1 MALPASP
8 SFGKRRTRWR
18 EMAFVAALG
27 VIATAPGLARAL
39 PSPNTI
45 AASVMAADTPL
56 KTLNGTGL
64 VAPRG
69 WSVQKAAGV
78 IRLDAPESGS
88 SILVFDTTGGEA
100 DAAVAA
106 AWAAYRPAAAPAL
119 AGAKDRPV
127 RDGWDQIRVYNYRA
141 PAGQAR
147 TIWVRA
153 LRNGDQWTVVLHDM
167 TDEVLEKRDSQ
178 VEVILGKLLPAGYA
192 RESFAGRPAH
202 KIDATR
208 LAALKNLIETA
219 RAELDIPGVGFGLIQ
234 DDKILFEGGFGVREL
249 GKPENVDADTAF
261 MIGSN
266 GKALTTLMLAKLVE
280 QGKMDWDTPVSSLWP
295 AFRLGDTATTAKVRV
310 KHLVCACT
318 GLPRQDLPWI
328 FQGDQAQASTV
339 LTWLSTMQP
348 TSGFGDLYQ
357 YSNLL
362 AASGGYLGA
371 HVREPDR
378 ELGAAY
384 DAAMQALVF
393 DPLGMSRTTF
403 DYAKA
408 LAGNHAAP
416 HALDIDGRQQVA
428 VMGLNAAGIPSR
440 PDGGEWSTT
449 RDMLRYVRMELAK
462 GRLPNGERYIAEGP
476 LLARRTPQVTEG
488 SDEYYGMGLKIDRIW
503 GVPVIHH
510 GGTQYGYRADM
521 IWLPNQ
527 GVGAVILTNADSGTA
542 LRSAFRRRL
551 LEVLFDG
558 EPRAAADLANYGKT
572 FRASRGE
579 GRRTLTAPADRA
591 IVNGLAGRYANADL
605 GDLVVRREGDKTV
618 FDFGGWASEVA
629 SHKNDDGGIA
639 LVTITPGADGYEFEV
654 ADTSEGRGLI
664 IREAPSAY
672 RFVEKREDENGH

>member
-1 MALPASP
+1 MAL
-8 SFGKRRTRWR
+8 T
-18 EMAFVAALG
+18 VALG
-27 VIATAPGLARAL
+27 VLFTMPGIAIAQSP
-39 PSPNTI
+39 PSADGAAAVI
-45 AASVMAADTPL
+45 AVDTPL

-69 WSVQKAAGV
+69 WSVRETAGV
-78 IRLDAPESGS
+78 IRLDPPESGS
-88 SILVFDTTGGEA
+88 SILISDTVGSEA

-106 AWAAYRPAAAPAL
+106 AWLIYSPVAPPVL

-127 RDGWDQIRVYNYRA
+127 RDGWDQVRVYSYRP
-141 PAGQAR
+141 PAGEER
-147 TIWVRA
+147 TIWARA
-153 LRNGDQWTVVLHDM
+153 LRKGDRWTVVIQDM
-167 TDEVLEKRDSQ
+167 ADEVLEKRDSQ
-178 VEVILGKLLPAGYA
+178 IEVILNKLLPAGYA
-192 RESFAGRPAH
+192 RESFAGRTAH
-202 KIDATR
+202 KIDAAR
-208 LAALKNLIETA
+208 LAALTDLIETA
-219 RAELDIPGVGFGLIQ
+219 RTDLDIPGVGFGLIQ

-249 GKPENVDADTAF
+249 GKPEPIDADTAF

-280 QGKMDWDTPVSSLWP
+280 QRKMDWETPVSSLWP
-295 AFRLGDTATTAKVRV
+295 AFRLGDAATTAKVRV

-328 FQGDQAQASTV
+328 FQGDQAQPSTV

-403 DYAKA
+403 DYDKA
-408 LAGNHAAP
+408 LAGDHAAP

-476 LLARRTPQVTEG
+476 LLARRIPQVTEG

-521 IWLPNQ
+521 IWLPDQ
-527 GVGAVILTNADSGTA
+527 GVGAVILTNSDSGAA

-558 EPRAAADLANYGKT
+558 EPRAVADLANYGKA
-572 FRASRGE
+572 FKSSRGE
-579 GRRTLTAPADRA
+579 GRQTLIAPADRA
-591 IVNGLAGRYANADL
+591 VVDKLAARYANADL

-629 SHKNDDGGIA
+629 SRKNDDGTITF
-639 LVTITPGADGYEFEV
+639 VTITPGADGYEFEI
-654 ADTSEGRGLI
+654 ADAPEGRGLV
-664 IREAPSAY
+664 IRESPRAY
-672 RFVEKREDENGH
+672 RFVEKR

>member
-1 MALPASP
+1 MAVALAFLGAVPGVAIARPP
-8 SFGKRRTRWR
+8 SS
-18 EMAFVAALG
+18 AA
-27 VIATAPGLARAL
+27 AAARA
-39 PSPNTI
+39 I
-45 AASVMAADTPL
+45 AVDTPL

-69 WSVQKAAGV
+69 WGVHKTANV

-88 SILVFDTTGGEA
+88 SILFSDTIGGDA

-106 AWAAYRPAAAPAL
+106 AWAVYRAGAAPIL

-127 RDGWDQIRVYNYRA
+127 RDGWDQVRVYSYRP
-141 PAGQAR
+141 PAGEAR
-147 TIWVRA
+147 TIWARA
-153 LRNGDQWTVVLHDM
+153 LRKGDRWTVVLQDM
-167 TDEVLEKRDSQ
+167 ADEVLEKRDSQ
-178 VEVILGKLLPAGYA
+178 VEVILNKLFPAGYA
-192 RESFAGRPAH
+192 RESFAGRTALR
-202 KIDATR
+202 IDATR
-208 LAALKNLIETA
+208 LAALTDLIETA

-249 GKPENVDADTAF
+249 GKPEPVDADTAF

-280 QGKMDWDTPVSSLWP
+280 QGKMEWETPVSSLWP
-295 AFRLGDTATTAKVRV
+295 AFRLGDAATTAKVRV

-348 TSGFGDLYQ
+348 TSAFGELYQ

-403 DYAKA
+403 DYDKA
-408 LAGNHAAP
+408 LAGDHAAP
-416 HALDIDGRQQVA
+416 HALDIDGHQQVA
-428 VMGLNAAGIPSR
+428 IMGINNAGIPSR

-462 GRLPNGERYIAEGP
+462 GQLPNGERYIAEGP
-476 LLARRTPQVTEG
+476 LLARRNPQVTEG

-510 GGTQYGYRADM
+510 GGTVYGYRADM
-521 IWLPNQ
+521 IWLPEQ
-527 GVGAVILTNADSGTA
+527 GVGAVILTNSDSGGA

-558 EPRAAADLANYGKT
+558 EPRAAADLANYGKAFKT
-572 FRASRGE
+572 SRGE
-579 GRRTLTAPADRA
+579 GRRTLNAPVDPAVVDK
-591 IVNGLAGRYANADL
+591 LAARYANADL
-605 GDLVVRREGDKTV
+605 GDLVVRREGDRTV

-629 SHKNDDGGIA
+629 SRKGDDGA
-639 LVTITPGADGYEFEV
+639 VTFVTITPGADGYEFEV
-654 ADTSEGRGLI
+654 ADAPEGRGLV
-664 IREAPSAY
+664 IREAPRAY
-672 RFVEKREDENGH
+672 RFVEKR

>member
-1 MALPASP
+1 MALVS
-8 SFGKRRTRWR
+8 
-18 EMAFVAALG
+18 ALG
-27 VIATAPGLARAL
+27 LIAATPGLARAL
-39 PSPNTI
+39 PIPNTI

-69 WSVQKAAGV
+69 WSVRKAAGV
-78 IRLDAPESGS
+78 IRLEAPESGS
-88 SILVFDTTGGEA
+88 SILVSDTLGGEA

-106 AWAAYRPAAAPAL
+106 AWSAYRPAAAPAL
-119 AGAKDRPV
+119 KGAKDRPV
-127 RDGWDQIRVYNYRA
+127 RDGWDQIRVYSYRPPTA
-141 PAGQAR
+141 EAR
-147 TIWVRA
+147 TIWARA
-153 LRNGDQWTVVLHDM
+153 LREGDRWTVVLQDM
-167 TDEVLEKRDSQ
+167 ADDVLEKRDSQ
-178 VEVILGKLLPAGYA
+178 VEVILGKLLPDGYA
-192 RESFAGRPAH
+192 RETFAGRQAH
-202 KIDATR
+202 KIDAVR
-208 LAALKNLIETA
+208 LAALTDLIEAA
-219 RAELDIPGVGFGLIQ
+219 RAEFDIPGVGFGLIQ

-249 GKPENVDADTAF
+249 GKPEPVDADTAF

-280 QGKMDWDTPVSSLWP
+280 QGKMDWETPVSSLWP
-295 AFRLGDTATTAKVRV
+295 AFRLGDAATTAKVRV

-384 DAAMQALVF
+384 DSAMQALVF

-403 DYAKA
+403 DYGKA
-408 LAGNHAAP
+408 LAGDHAAP

-462 GRLPNGERYIAEGP
+462 GRLPNGERYIADGP
-476 LLARRTPQVTEG
+476 LLARRNPQVTEG

-503 GVPVIHH
+503 GVPVVHH
-510 GGTQYGYRADM
+510 GGTMYGYRADM
-521 IWLPNQ
+521 IWLPDQ
-527 GVGAVILTNADSGTA
+527 GVGAVILTNADSGAA

-558 EPRAAADLANYGKT
+558 EPRAAADLANYGKA
-572 FRASRGE
+572 FKASRGE
-579 GRRTLTAPADRA
+579 GRQTLTAPADRA
-591 IVNGLAGRYANADL
+591 AIDKLAGRYTNPDL

-629 SHKNDDGGIA
+629 SRKNDDGSVTF
-639 LVTITPGADGYEFEV
+639 VTITPGADGYEFEV
-654 ADTSEGRGLI
+654 ADTQEDLGLI
-664 IREAPSAY
+664 VREAPRSY
-672 RFVEKREDENGH
+672 RFTAVR

>member
-1 MALPASP
+1 M
-8 SFGKRRTRWR
+8 
-18 EMAFVAALG
+18 V
-27 VIATAPGLARAL
+27 
-39 PSPNTI
+39 
-45 AASVMAADTPL
+45 ADTQL
-56 KTLNGTGL
+56 KTLNGTGI

-69 WSVQKAAGV
+69 WIVRKSAGV
-78 IRLDAPESGS
+78 IRLDAPETGS
-88 SILVFDTTGGEA
+88 SILVADTVGGEA

-106 AWAAYRPAAAPAL
+106 AWSAYGADAAPAL

-127 RDGWDQIRVYNYRA
+127 RDGWDQVRVYSYR
-141 PAGQAR
+141 PAAGEPR
-147 TIWVRA
+147 TTWVRA
-153 LRNGDQWTVVLHDM
+153 LRKGDRWTVVLQDM
-167 TDEVLEKRDSQ
+167 ADDVLEKRDSQ

-192 RESFAGRPAH
+192 RESFAGRTAH
-202 KIDATR
+202 KIDTAR
-208 LAALKNLIETA
+208 LAALTDLIESA
-219 RAELDIPGVGFGLIQ
+219 RRDFDIPGVGFGLIQ

-249 GKPENVDADTAF
+249 GKPEPVDADTAF

-280 QGKMDWDTPVSSLWP
+280 QRKMDWESPVASLWP
-295 AFRLGDTATTAKVRV
+295 AFRLGDAATTAKVRV

-371 HVREPDR
+371 HVRSPDR

-384 DAAMQALVF
+384 DAAMQSLVF

-408 LAGNHAAP
+408 LTGDHAAP
-416 HALDIDGRQQVA
+416 HALDIDGRQRVA

-462 GRLPNGERYIAEGP
+462 GRLPNGERYIAEAP
-476 LLARRTPQVTEG
+476 LLARRTPQVAEG

-521 IWLPNQ
+521 IWLPDQ
-527 GVGAVILTNADSGTA
+527 GVGAVILTNSDSGAA

-558 EPRAAADLANYGKT
+558 EPRAAADLANYAKA
-572 FRASRGE
+572 FKASRGE
-579 GRRTLTAPADRA
+579 GRRTLTAPADPTVA
-591 IVNGLAGRYANADL
+591 DKLAARYVNADL
-605 GDLVVRREGDKTV
+605 GDLIVRHEGDKTV

-629 SHKNDDGGIA
+629 SRKNDDGTITF
-639 LVTITPGADGYEFEV
+639 VTITPGADGYEFEL
-654 ADTSEGRGLI
+654 ADAPEARGLV
-664 IREAPSAY
+664 IREAPRAY
-672 RFVEKREDENGH
+672 RFAETR

>member
-1 MALPASP
+1 VVALGLLVATPGVAAAQPSP
-8 SFGKRRTRWR
+8 S
-18 EMAFVAALG
+18 AVAAAAPLG
-27 VIATAPGLARAL
+27 VDA
-39 PSPNTI
+39 
-45 AASVMAADTPL
+45 PL

-69 WSVQKAAGV
+69 WSIRKAAGV
-78 IRLDAPESGS
+78 IRLDAPEGGS
-88 SILVFDTTGGEA
+88 SILFADTTGGDA

-106 AWAAYRPAAAPAL
+106 AWAAYRAEAAPTST
-119 AGAKDRPV
+119 GAKDRPV
-127 RDGWDQIRVYNYRA
+127 RDGWDQIRVYSYRA
-141 PAGQAR
+141 PAGEAR
-147 TIWVRA
+147 TIWARA
-153 LRNGDQWTVVLHDM
+153 LRKGDRWTVVLQDM
-167 TDEVLEKRDSQ
+167 ADDVLEKRDSQ
-178 VEVILGKLLPAGYA
+178 VEVILNKLLPAGYA
-192 RESFAGRPAH
+192 RETFAGRTAH
-202 KIDATR
+202 KIDAAR
-208 LAALKNLIETA
+208 LAALTDLIETA
-219 RAELDIPGVGFGLIQ
+219 RTDLDIPGVGFGLIQ

-249 GKPENVDADTAF
+249 GKPEPVDADTAF

-280 QGKMDWDTPVSSLWP
+280 QGKMNWETPVSSLWP
-295 AFRLGDTATTAKVRV
+295 AFRLGDAATTAKVRV

-339 LTWLSTMQP
+339 LTWLSTMKP
-348 TSGFGDLYQ
+348 TSDFGDLYQ

-440 PDGGEWSTT
+440 PDGGEWSTA
-449 RDMLRYVRMELAK
+449 RDMLAYVRMELAK
-462 GRLPNGERYIAEGP
+462 GRLPSGQRYIAEGP
-476 LLARRTPQVTEG
+476 LLARRIPQVTEG

-510 GGTQYGYRADM
+510 GGSQYGYRADM
-521 IWLPNQ
+521 IWLPDQ
-527 GVGAVILTNADSGTA
+527 GVGAVILTNSDSGAA

-558 EPRAAADLANYGKT
+558 EPKAAADLANYGKA
-572 FRASRGE
+572 FKANRGE
-579 GRRTLTAPADRA
+579 GRQTLTAPIDPAVIDK
-591 IVNGLAGRYANADL
+591 LAARYANPNL
-605 GDLVVRREGDKTV
+605 GDLVVRREGDRTV

-629 SHKNDDGGIA
+629 SRKNDDGSVT

-654 ADTSEGRGLI
+654 ADSPGRRGLV
-664 IREAPSAY
+664 IREEPRSYTFAEAP
-672 RFVEKREDENGH
+672 

>member
-1 MALPASP
+1 MALLAVVGVLAAAPEVCVARTSTTVPAAVS
-8 SFGKRRTRWR
+8 
-18 EMAFVAALG
+18 
-27 VIATAPGLARAL
+27 
-39 PSPNTI
+39 
-45 AASVMAADTPL
+45 ADTPL
-56 KTLNGTGL
+56 TTVNGTRL

-69 WSVQKAAGV
+69 WSLGGTGGV
-78 IRLDAPESGS
+78 LRLDAPEGGS
-88 SILVFDTTGGEA
+88 SILVLDTTGGDA
-100 DAAVAA
+100 DAAVAR
-106 AWAAYRPAAAPAL
+106 AWSAYRTGAPPVL

-127 RDGWDQIRVYNYRA
+127 RDGWDQIRVYSYKP
-141 PAGQAR
+141 PADEAR

-153 LRNGDQWTVVLHDM
+153 LRKGDRWTVVLHDM
-167 TDEVLEKRDSQ
+167 ADDILEKRDSQ
-178 VEVILGKLLPAGYA
+178 VEVILGKLLPAGYT

-202 KIDATR
+202 KIDAAR
-208 LAALKNLIETA
+208 LAALKDLIETA
-219 RAELDIPGVGFGLIQ
+219 RAQLDIPGVGFGLIQ

-249 GKPENVDADTAF
+249 GRPEPVDADTAF

-295 AFRLGDTATTAKVRV
+295 AFRLGDAATTAKVRV

-339 LTWLSTMQP
+339 LTWLSTMRP

-408 LAGNHAAP
+408 MAGDHAAP
-416 HALDIDGRQQVA
+416 HALDIDGRQTVA

-462 GRLPNGERYIAEGP
+462 GRLPNGERYIAEAP
-476 LLARRTPQVTEG
+476 LLARRIPQVTEG

-510 GGTQYGYRADM
+510 GGSQYGYRADM
-521 IWLPNQ
+521 IWLPDQ
-527 GVGAVILTNADSGTA
+527 GVGAVILTNSDSGGA

-558 EPRAAADLANYGKT
+558 EPRAVADLANYGKA
-572 FRASRGE
+572 FKASRGE
-579 GRRTLTAPADRA
+579 GRQTLTAPADRA
-591 IVNGLAGRYANADL
+591 VADKLAPRYANADL
-605 GDLVVRREGDKTV
+605 GDLMVRREGDRTV

-629 SHKNDDGGIA
+629 SRENEDGTITF
-639 LVTITPGADGYEFEV
+639 VTITPGADGYEFEL
-654 ADTSEGRGLI
+654 ANNPEGRGLI
-664 IREAPSAY
+664 IREAPRAY
-672 RFVEKREDENGH
+672 RFAEAR

>member
-1 MALPASP
+1 L
-8 SFGKRRTRWR
+8 
-18 EMAFVAALG
+18 VVALG
-27 VIATAPGLARAL
+27 VLVAAPSLAIARPQSSVAEAAKV
-39 PSPNTI
+39 I
-45 AASVMAADTPL
+45 AFDTPI
-56 KTLNGTGL
+56 KTLNGTRL

-69 WSVQKAAGV
+69 WSLLKTASA

-88 SILVFDTTGGEA
+88 SILVSDTVGGEA
-100 DAAVAA
+100 DVAVAA
-106 AWAAYRPAAAPAL
+106 AWSAYRAAAAAPAL
-119 AGAKDRPV
+119 KGAKDRTV
-127 RDGWDQIRVYNYRA
+127 RDGWDQVRVYSYQP
-141 PAGQAR
+141 PAGEER
-147 TIWVRA
+147 TIWARA
-153 LRNGDQWTVVLHDM
+153 LRKGDRWTVVIQDM
-167 TDEVLEKRDSQ
+167 ADEVLEKRDSQ
-178 VEVILGKLLPAGYA
+178 VEVILNKLLPAGYE
-192 RESFAGRPAH
+192 RESFAGRTAH
-202 KIDATR
+202 KIDAAR
-208 LAALKNLIETA
+208 LAALTELIETA
-219 RAELDIPGVGFGLIQ
+219 RADLDIPGVGFGLIQ

-249 GKPENVDADTAF
+249 GKPEPVDADTAF

-280 QGKMDWDTPVSSLWP
+280 QGKMDWETPVSSLWP
-295 AFRLGDTATTAKVRV
+295 AFRLGDAATTAQVRV

-328 FQGDQAQASTV
+328 FQGDKAQASTV

-371 HVREPDR
+371 YVQQPDR

-403 DYAKA
+403 DYGKA
-408 LAGNHAAP
+408 LAGDHAAP

-476 LLARRTPQVTEG
+476 LLARRIPQVTEG

-521 IWLPNQ
+521 IWLPDQ
-527 GVGAVILTNADSGTA
+527 GVGAVILTNSDSGAA

-558 EPRAAADLANYGKT
+558 EPRAAADLANYGKA
-572 FRASRGE
+572 FKASRGE
-579 GRRTLTAPADRA
+579 GRQTLTAPADRA
-591 IVNGLAGRYANADL
+591 VVNKLAARYANADL

-629 SHKNDDGGIA
+629 SRKNDDGTVTF
-639 LVTITPGADGYEFEV
+639 VTITPGADGYEFEL
-654 ADTSEGRGLI
+654 ADISQSRGLL
-664 IREAPSAY
+664 IREAPRAY
-672 RFVEKREDENGH
+672 RFVETR

>member
-1 MALPASP
+1 MALMVALGLLVATPGVATAQPSP
-8 SFGKRRTRWR
+8 S
-18 EMAFVAALG
+18 ADAAITPLG
-27 VIATAPGLARAL
+27 VDA
-39 PSPNTI
+39 
-45 AASVMAADTPL
+45 PL

-69 WSVQKAAGV
+69 WSVHKTTGV

-88 SILVFDTTGGEA
+88 SILLSDTIGGDA

-106 AWAAYRPAAAPAL
+106 AWSAYRPAAAAPAL
-119 AGAKDRPV
+119 KGAKDRPV
-127 RDGWDQIRVYNYRA
+127 RDGWDQIRVYTYRP
-141 PAGQAR
+141 PAGETR

-153 LRNGDQWTVVLHDM
+153 LRKGDRWTAVLHDM
-167 TDEVLEKRDSQ
+167 ADDVLEKRDSQ

-202 KIDATR
+202 KIDAAR
-208 LAALKNLIETA
+208 LAALTDLIETA
-219 RAELDIPGVGFGLIQ
+219 RADLDIPGVGFGLIQ
-234 DDKILFEGGFGVREL
+234 DDRILFEGGFGVREL
-249 GKPENVDADTAF
+249 GKPEPVDADTAF

-280 QGKMDWDTPVSSLWP
+280 QGKMNWETPVSSLWP
-295 AFRLGDTATTAKVRV
+295 AFRLGDAATTAKVRV

-318 GLPRQDLPWI
+318 GMPRQDLPWI

-371 HVREPDR
+371 HVREPNR

-408 LAGNHAAP
+408 LAGDHAAP

-462 GRLPNGERYIAEGP
+462 GRLPDGKRYIAEAP
-476 LLARRTPQVTEG
+476 LLARRIPQVTEG

-521 IWLPNQ
+521 IWLPDQ
-527 GVGAVILTNADSGTA
+527 GVGAVILTNSDSGVA

-558 EPRAAADLANYGKT
+558 EPRAAADLANYGKA
-572 FRASRGE
+572 FKASRGE
-579 GRRTLTAPADRA
+579 GRQTLTAPADRA
-591 IVNGLAGRYANADL
+591 IVDKLAARYANADL
-605 GDLVVRREGDKTV
+605 GDLVVRRDGDKTV

-629 SHKNDDGGIA
+629 SRKNNDGTVTF
-639 LVTITPGADGYEFEV
+639 VTITPGADGYEFEL
-654 ADTSEGRGLI
+654 ADDPQSRGLL
-664 IREAPSAY
+664 IREAPRAY
-672 RFVEKREDENGH
+672 RFVETR

>member
-1 MALPASP
+1 MVLA
-8 SFGKRRTRWR
+8 
-18 EMAFVAALG
+18 VALG
-27 VIATAPGLARAL
+27 VLATPPDIAIAQ
-39 PSPNTI
+39 SPAI
-45 AASVMAADTPL
+45 ADPAAAAIAVDTPL
-56 KTLNGTGL
+56 RTLNGTGL

-69 WSVQKAAGV
+69 WSVRKTVGA
-78 IRLDAPESGS
+78 IRLDAPAHGS
-88 SILVFDTTGGEA
+88 SIVVSDTVGGGA

-106 AWAAYRPAAAPAL
+106 AWSAYNPTATPVL
-119 AGAKDRPV
+119 AGTKDRPV
-127 RDGWDQIRVYNYRA
+127 RDGWDQIRVYSYRP
-141 PAGQAR
+141 PAGEAR
-147 TIWVRA
+147 TVWARA
-153 LRNGDQWTVVLHDM
+153 LRKHDRWTVVLLDM
-167 TDEVLEKRDSQ
+167 ADEVLEERDSQ
-178 VEVILGKLLPAGYA
+178 VEVILGKLLPAGYT
-192 RESFAGRPAH
+192 RESFAGRTAH
-202 KIDATR
+202 KIDAAR
-208 LAALKNLIETA
+208 LAALTDLIETA
-219 RAELDIPGVGFGLIQ
+219 RADLDIPGVGFGLIQ

-249 GKPENVDADTAF
+249 GKPAPVDADTAF

-280 QGKMDWDTPVSSLWP
+280 ERKLDWETPVSSFWP
-295 AFRLGDTATTAKVRV
+295 AFRLGDAATTAKVRV

-362 AASGGYLGA
+362 AAAGGYLGA
-371 HVREPDR
+371 HVREPER

-393 DPLGMSRTTF
+393 DPLGMSHTTF

-416 HALDIDGRQQVA
+416 HALDIDGHQQVA

-462 GRLPNGERYIAEGP
+462 GRLPNGKRYIAEAH
-476 LLARRTPQVTEG
+476 LLARRIPQVTEG

-510 GGTQYGYRADM
+510 GGTQYGYRSDM
-521 IWLPNQ
+521 IWLPDQ
-527 GVGAVILTNADSGTA
+527 GVGAVILTNSDSGAA

-558 EPRAAADLANYGKT
+558 EPRAVADLANYSKGFK
-572 FRASRGE
+572 ASRGE
-579 GRRTLTAPADRA
+579 GRQTLIAPVDHA
-591 IVNGLAGRYANADL
+591 ILDKLAARYVNPDL
-605 GDLVVRREGDKTV
+605 GDLIVRREGDKTV

-629 SHKNDDGGIA
+629 SRKNNDGTVTF
-639 LVTITPGADGYEFEV
+639 VTITPGADGYEFEV
-654 ADTSEGRGLI
+654 ADEAGARDLL
-664 IREAPSAY
+664 IREPPSVY
-672 RFVEKREDENGH
+672 RFSERREHARTPH